1 MASRAIKIKHLK
13 IKSANELP
21 SDACETPGG
30 TMFAFTPGGT
40 KIVYDREYLMALKRS
55 PASMVSFQPTRPN
68 FGDIGNKSVSTSVG
82 LW

>member
-55 PASMVSFQPTRPN
+55 PASMVSSFSLVM
-68 FGDIGNKSVSTSVG
+68 KSILMALSC
-82 LW
+82 

>member
-55 PASMVSFQPTRPN
+55 PASMVSFSSHWVDFRLT
-68 FGDIGNKSVSTSVG
+68 V
-82 LW
+82 